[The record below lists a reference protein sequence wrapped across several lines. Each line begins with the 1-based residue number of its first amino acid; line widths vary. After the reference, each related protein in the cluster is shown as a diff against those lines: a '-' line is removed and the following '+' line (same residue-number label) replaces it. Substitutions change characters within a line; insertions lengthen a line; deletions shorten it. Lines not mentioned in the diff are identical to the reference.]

1 MYKFSLAE
9 SLAKGPVVLYFF
21 PAAFSV
27 GCSAEAHEF
36 AEAIDKFQ
44 ALGATV
50 IGVSGDDIDTLGK
63 FSVQA
68 CQGKFPVASDS
79 TQGIMKSYD
88 AVMTLRPEYANRV
101 SYVIAPNGSVVYNYQ
116 SLNPSRHVE
125 RTLAALRDWSHGE
138 TEVAVK
144 GNRMRTV
151 PSIVAAGL
159 LAALVGAALA
169 QTQSREDVR
178 AEAASAAKAGQI
190 DHGEV
195 TSVPPARSTK
205 SRPDVKSETRA
216 AVKAGQIDHGEV
228 TTAPPHPKASK
239 TRAEVKAEAASA
251 IKGGTLAHT
260 DDGAPKAPAAARGQ
274 IERSKADDAGCRSRE
289 VGTRCRGGLRA

>member
-1 MYKFSLAE
+1 MRKMLALLTLLLPLAMSARAALDVGDAAPNFTTAAALNGKVFQFSLAE

-88 AVMTLRPEYANRV
+88 AVMQLRPEYANRL

-125 RTLAALRDWSHGE
+125 RTLAALRDWS
-138 TEVAVK
+138 
-144 GNRMRTV
+144 
-151 PSIVAAGL
+151 
-159 LAALVGAALA
+159 
-169 QTQSREDVR
+169 Q
-178 AEAASAAKAGQI
+178 AK
-190 DHGEV
+190 
-195 TSVPPARSTK
+195 PK
-205 SRPDVKSETRA
+205 S
-216 AVKAGQIDHGEV
+216 Q
-228 TTAPPHPKASK
+228 
-239 TRAEVKAEAASA
+239 
-251 IKGGTLAHT
+251 
-260 DDGAPKAPAAARGQ
+260 
-274 IERSKADDAGCRSRE
+274 
-289 VGTRCRGGLRA
+289 